1 MTLEIKFTLYKLKL
15 TLAFSTLLTFVRE
28 KQAKQTDTPVVN
40 QPPAY
45 QSPLDQLIITDNLRT
60 DALKSLPDVS

>member
-1 MTLEIKFTLYKLKL
+1 MILEIKFTLYKLKL

-45 QSPLDQLIITDNLRT
+45 QNPSD
-60 DALKSLPDVS
+60 